1 MSTHHRVLA
10 EGRSPS
16 YICQRG
22 YAEGDQHACQSM
34 TSRPVDAGVVAAF
47 LEAISPVQLEVA
59 TRVLNRVEET
69 IAAQRRQWE
78 LQLEQARY
86 EARAA
91 QRKYDTVD
99 AENRLVAAELERRW
113 NEKLERVARLEQ
125 AYEKAEQELKWN
137 MTEEER
143 ASIRE
148 LSEDIPA
155 IWAAETTTNS
165 ERKQLLRFAIETV
178 QLDGVTRPGQIEV
191 QIHWRSGTVTT
202 LTVKRSA
209 PGERVLKTP
218 GRAVALIKEMAS
230 KYGYGEI
237 AKKLNARGLRSAHG
251 RPFTKQHVGYVCR
264 REGIGRGKPQGEH

>member
-1 MSTHHRVLA
+1 
-10 EGRSPS
+10 
-16 YICQRG
+16 
-22 YAEGDQHACQSM
+22 
-34 TSRPVDAGVVAAF
+34 
-47 LEAISPVQLEVA
+47 
-59 TRVLNRVEET
+59 
-69 IAAQRRQWE
+69 
-78 LQLEQARY
+78 
-86 EARAA
+86 
-91 QRKYDTVD
+91 
-99 AENRLVAAELERRW
+99 
-113 NEKLERVARLEQ
+113 
-125 AYEKAEQELKWN
+125 

-251 RPFTKQHVGYVCR
+251 
-264 REGIGRGKPQGEH
+264 